1 MGIFYKGYGERTV
14 NGNDLGDILYN
25 GVRVD
30 EKAVTKYIII
40 KENVVAEYI
49 LSDYIN
55 EALAQ
60 AVYEKLDDETY
71 AGKIPICIGVIA
83 FGKTLTECE
92 EELHSTLEDW
102 VLMGLKQDHDL
113 PIIKSINL
121 NQEIIREPLETV

>member
-1 MGIFYKGYGERTV
+1 MIPH
-14 NGNDLGDILYN
+14 N

-30 EKAVTKYIII
+30 EKAVTRYIII

-55 EALAQ
+55 KALAQ

-83 FGKTLTECE
+83 FGKTLAECE

-102 VLMGLKQDHDL
+102 VLMGLKKDHEL
-113 PIIKSINL
+113 PIIKGINL
-121 NQEIIREPLETV
+121 NQEIIREPLETLVSGGIL

>member
-1 MGIFYKGYGERTV
+1 MW
-14 NGNDLGDILYN
+14 
-25 GVRVD
+25 VD
-30 EKAVTKYIII
+30 EKAVTRYIVI

-49 LSDYIN
+49 LSDYIKK
-55 EALAQ
+55 ALAQ
-60 AVYEKLDDETY
+60 AVYEKLDDKTY

-83 FGKTLTECE
+83 FGKTLAECE

-102 VLMGLKQDHDL
+102 VLMGLKKDHDL